1 LKLKVILIPFDSI
14 TIPIEIRDTDI
25 LPDKP
30 LILLVE
36 DNLAMANY
44 MMKILSE
51 KYNVFFAINGRVA
64 IRKLDIIKKPD
75 IILSDIM
82 MDEMDGI
89 ALLLET
95 KNDKRYSDIPFIFL
109 TAKTSEFDRINGI
122 QNGAIDYISKPFSSD
137 ELLAKIDSI
146 LRVRDKYKEN
156 IKTIINDALSNTGIE
171 KTKKNTLENILNNN
185 RLNETEK
192 EIVEA
197 LYFSNMTIKQLG
209 EKIGKAESTIRN
221 NLVEIYKKFGVEN
234 LPSLIN
240 MIQRQF

>member
-1 LKLKVILIPFDSI
+1 MKLKVILIPFDSI

-146 LRVRDKYKEN
+146 LRVRNKYKEN